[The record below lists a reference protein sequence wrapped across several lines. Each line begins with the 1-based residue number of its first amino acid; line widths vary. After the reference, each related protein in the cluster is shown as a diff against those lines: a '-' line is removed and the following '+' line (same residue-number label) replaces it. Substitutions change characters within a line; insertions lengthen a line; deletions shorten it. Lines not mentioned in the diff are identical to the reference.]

1 MINKKNKPNKVK
13 QGVGAYDEALNF
25 LTPKARSV
33 RETENHLD
41 ECDYSEVEITQ
52 TIERLL
58 GNGLLDDRKYAE
70 NFVETR
76 LNTKPISRQ
85 RLREQLEGHF
95 IPEELIDEALS
106 AVDDEREL
114 NNAREIA
121 EKYFRQFSGLDM
133 EERLHRVGMRLM
145 SRGYSF
151 DDIKL
156 ALTELTEEIPDDE

>member
-58 GNGLLDDRKYAE
+58 GNGLLDERKTSLRR
-70 NFVETR
+70 VLTR
-76 LNTKPISRQ
+76 S
-85 RLREQLEGHF
+85 
-95 IPEELIDEALS
+95 LS
-106 AVDDEREL
+106 AGRGCANSSKD
-114 NNAREIA
+114 I
-121 EKYFRQFSGLDM
+121 S
-133 EERLHRVGMRLM
+133 
-145 SRGYSF
+145 SRKS
-151 DDIKL
+151 
-156 ALTELTEEIPDDE
+156 